1 VSADSVLSAIEA
13 QAADLRYRYRLT
25 PATLVTAVMPP
36 HVAAHYGDSEIQ
48 ASVNRLRCIVIVS
61 EDGYTPLRTFYPE
74 GYEPDEAA
82 LEA

>member
-1 VSADSVLSAIEA
+1 
-13 QAADLRYRYRLT
+13 
-25 PATLVTAVMPP
+25 MPP